1 MTRTEL
7 HTPIRD
13 PHAALAQILASL
25 GLRRTLTAVL
35 RLVIAAHSPP
45 RKPARPQALSN
56 HMRRDIGLPP
66 LPEELPSSRGY
77 L

>member
-1 MTRTEL
+1 MTRSDF
-7 HTPIRD
+7 HTASHD
-13 PHAALAQILASL
+13 PHAALAQILADL
-25 GLRRTLTAVL
+25 GLRRTLAAII
-35 RLVIAAHSPP
+35 RLLIAAHSPP
-45 RKPARPQALSN
+45 HKAGRTAPLSN

>member
-1 MTRTEL
+1 MTRTDL
-7 HTPIRD
+7 HAPIRD

-25 GLRRTLTAVL
+25 GLRRTLMAIL
-35 RLVIAAHSPP
+35 RQIIAAHSPP
-45 RKPARPQALSN
+45 RDAGRTSPLNN

>member
-1 MTRTEL
+1 MTRTDFRSPV
-7 HTPIRD
+7 HD
-13 PHAALAQILASL
+13 HQAVLAQILADL
-25 GLRRTLTAVL
+25 GLRRTLIALL
-35 RLVIAAHSPP
+35 RQMFAAQSPP
-45 RKPARPQALSN
+45 RRPDRTPPLSN